1 MSTPVPPAAP
11 PAPAPLSP
19 FAEPAKLVPGAW
31 IAAFAA
37 AWLGVWM
44 AQLAPF
50 QYLLPLQVEQQL
62 GPQLDPSDP
71 TSWTNSV
78 LSFGIISGIAGACA
92 LFTFPLTGAFSD
104 RTTSRFG
111 RRRPWIVSGAL
122 VFAAALIALG
132 LQTTIVGIGITWALA
147 ITGFSMLSAGLTAL
161 ISDQV
166 PVRQR
171 GFVSGFLSAPQALGT
186 VLGVLLVT
194 VLITTEMFGDLAKP
208 LGYAALAVLLLALV
222 VPILIKAKEVP
233 LTRAQRPETS
243 FSVIVRGMWVS
254 PRKYPDYAWT
264 LLSRVLINVGNA
276 LGVGL
281 LLYFLLH
288 GLNPTLTAL
297 EAEDR
302 LLELILVYTVFVV
315 VAAIVLGRVSDRI
328 QRRKIFVIL
337 AAVIQAAAAF
347 LLAFV
352 PTLEVTYIGAALL
365 GAGYGAFLSVDQALA
380 TQVLPDPHDRGKD
393 LGIMNVAS
401 NVPQAVGPL
410 LGAFVVVYLGG
421 FQGLFMLSA
430 AVTALGAVSI
440 LLVEKVR

>member
-1 MSTPVPPAAP
+1 MSTSVPPAPSAP
-11 PAPAPLSP
+11 PAPLSP
-19 FAEPAKLVPGAW
+19 FAEPTKLVPGGW

-50 QYLLPLQVEQQL
+50 QYLLPLQVENQM

-78 LSFGIISGIAGACA
+78 LSFGVISGIAGLCA

-111 RRRPWIVSGAL
+111 RRRPWIASGAV
-122 VFAAALIALG
+122 VFAVSLVLLG
-132 LQTTIVGIGITWALA
+132 LQTSIVGIGIAWALA

-186 VLGVLLVT
+186 ILGVLLVT
-194 VLITTEMFGDLAKP
+194 VLITVQL
-208 LGYAALAVLLLALV
+208 LGYIALAALLIVLVL
-222 VPILIKAKEVP
+222 PILFAAKEVP
-233 LTRAQRPETS
+233 LTRAQRPATS

-281 LLYFLLH
+281 LLYFLEH
-288 GLNPTLTAL
+288 GLNPTLSTT
-297 EAEDR
+297 EAEDT
-302 LLELILVYTVFVV
+302 LLQLILVYTVFVV
-315 VAAIVLGRVSDRI
+315 VAAILLGRISDRI
-328 QRRKIFVIL
+328 QRRKIFVII

-347 LLAFV
+347 LLAFA
-352 PTLEVTYIGAALL
+352 PTLELSYIAAALL

-380 TQVLPDPHDRGKD
+380 TQVLPDPADRGKD

-410 LGAFVVVYLGG
+410 LGALVVVGLGG
-421 FQGLFMLSA
+421 FQGLFLLSA

>member
-1 MSTPVPPAAP
+1 MSTPAPSAP
-11 PAPAPLSP
+11 PATPASLSP
-19 FAEPAKLVPGAW
+19 FAEPTKLVTGGW

-50 QYLLPLQVEQQL
+50 QVLLPLQVEGQL
-62 GPQLDPSDP
+62 GTGADASDP
-71 TSWTNSV
+71 NAWTSSV
-78 LSFGIISGIAGACA
+78 LSFGIISGIAGACS
-92 LFTFPLTGAFSD
+92 LLTFPLTGAFSD

-111 RRRPWIVSGAL
+111 RRRPWIAAGAV

-132 LQTTIVGIGITWALA
+132 LQTTMVGIGIAWALA

-186 VLGVLLVT
+186 VLGVILVT
-194 VLITTEMFGDLAKP
+194 LLITGQV
-208 LGYAALAVLLLALV
+208 LGYAALALLLLV
-222 VPILIKAKEVP
+222 LVLPILFAAKEVR
-233 LTRAQRPETS
+233 LSQAQRPEFT
-243 FSVIVRGMWVS
+243 FGVIVRGLWVS
-254 PRKYPDYAWT
+254 PRRYPDYAWT
-264 LLSRVLINVGNA
+264 LLSRVLINLGNA

-281 LLYFLLH
+281 LLYFLEH
-288 GLNPTLTAL
+288 GLNPTLSPA
-297 EAEDR
+297 EAEDS
-302 LLELILVYTVFVV
+302 LLQLILVYTVFVV
-315 VAAIVLGRVSDRI
+315 VAAILLGRISDRI
-328 QRRKIFVIL
+328 QRRKIFVII
-337 AAVIQAAAAF
+337 AAIIQAAAAF

-352 PTLEVTYIGAALL
+352 PDLSVAYIAAALL

-380 TQVLPDPHDRGKD
+380 TQVLPDPADRGKD

-410 LGAFVVVYLGG
+410 LGAFVVVALGG
-421 FQGLFMLSA
+421 FQGLFLLSA

>member
-1 MSTPVPPAAP
+1 MSTTDATSSAAP
-11 PAPAPLSP
+11 PAPLSP
-19 FAEPAKLVPGAW
+19 FAEPTKLVPGAW

-50 QYLLPLQVEQQL
+50 QYLLPLQVEHQL
-62 GPQLDPSDP
+62 GPQLDPNDP

-111 RRRPWIVSGAL
+111 RRRPWIVAGAV
-122 VFAAALIALG
+122 VFAAALVALG
-132 LQTTIVGIGITWALA
+132 LQTTVVGMGIAWALA

-186 VLGVLLVT
+186 VLGVVLVTELIAVQFFGYLALAGLLLV
-194 VLITTEMFGDLAKP
+194 
-208 LGYAALAVLLLALV
+208 LV
-222 VPILIKAKEVP
+222 VPILIVAKEVP
-233 LTRAQRPETS
+233 VSRAQRPETS

-288 GLNPTLTAL
+288 GLNPTLSGA
-297 EAEDR
+297 EAEDT
-302 LLELILVYTVFVV
+302 LLQLILVYTVFVV
-315 VAAIVLGRVSDRI
+315 IAAIVLGRVSDRI

-347 LLAFV
+347 LLAFAPV
-352 PTLEVTYIGAALL
+352 LEVTYIGAALL

-380 TQVLPDPHDRGKD
+380 TQVLPDPADRGKD

-410 LGAFVVVYLGG
+410 LGALVVVYLGG
-421 FQGLFMLSA
+421 FQGLFLLSA
-430 AVTALGAVSI
+430 TVTALGAVSI